1 MLPSRLELVRKRDLR
16 KGNREGASFT
26 KVTCSIDTS
35 TEGSGNCLNQ
45 AQSKTGTLLC
55 PTIIT
60 PVKSFKDM
68 GEILLRYADT
78 SIAHCDCN
86 LPVIRFE
93 RNLHSPLRWSELQG
107 IIEEIGNYS
116 LKLSSLSID

>member
-16 KGNREGASFT
+16 KGYREGASFT
-26 KVTCSIDTS
+26 KVACSIDTS
-35 TEGSGNCLNQ
+35 TKGPGNCLDQ

-68 GEILLRYADT
+68 GEIILRYAYT
-78 SIAHCDCN
+78 SVAH
-86 LPVIRFE
+86 
-93 RNLHSPLRWSELQG
+93 
-107 IIEEIGNYS
+107 
-116 LKLSSLSID
+116 